1 MRHILII
8 DDDRSILEGLSF
20 MLLRNMHDI
29 DAVCS
34 ETAEDAW
41 EQLRFGAFDLIL
53 TDVMMPRMNG
63 LELMQKMSCAGI
75 NTPVIIISGYDNFR
89 FVQQA
94 VRLGARDYLLK
105 PVDIHELVAAASRAL
120 EETQSAAAP
129 AGPRPA
135 AQEALTA
142 LLREGDSRIS
152 RENIADALE
161 ADASVPIIPVLAIG
175 PKQQGSAL
183 SDALCAQLS
192 KAAGRALC
200 VFCEGK
206 VLAIVFSAQERAVQ
220 SALQGFSSAYPVGT
234 VRFRVGA
241 RIQARELPSEIS
253 RLEAEIAAQY
263 FDIAL
268 PPYESAAEAMNEMT
282 RAVMQLDASRACVS
296 LDRFLGALLAQNATR
311 EYIVR
316 AFTGW
321 FYTLVG
327 EWPEMIRVASRLN
340 LTEYDLQAAV
350 RQAASLSALRSAVQA
365 IIRRYVDELS
375 RTTDRQTIQIEQ
387 VKQYVKENLSGAVQ
401 IADAAAVVRMH
412 PNYLSAFFKKNTG
425 MSFRE
430 YLRAER
436 IAKAKKLILET
447 NMKLYEIG
455 DAVGYP
461 DPAHFSRAFKQVTG
475 VAPQKL
481 MMHHE

>member
-63 LELMQKMSCAGI
+63 LELMQKMSRAGI

-94 VRLGARDYLLK
+94 MRLGARDYLLK

-161 ADASVPIIPVLAIG
+161 ADASAPIIPVLAIG
-175 PKQQGSAL
+175 PKQQGSVL
-183 SDALCAQLS
+183 SDALCPQLS
-192 KAAGRALC
+192 KVTGRVLC
-200 VFCEGK
+200 VYCEGK
-206 VLAIVFSAQERAVQ
+206 VLAVVFSAQERAVQ

-234 VRFRVGA
+234 VRFRVGT
-241 RIQARELPSEIS
+241 RIQARELSSEIS
-253 RLEAEIAAQY
+253 RLEAKIAAQY

-268 PPYESAAEAMNEMT
+268 SPA
-282 RAVMQLDASRACVS
+282 
-296 LDRFLGALLAQNATR
+296 
-311 EYIVR
+311 
-316 AFTGW
+316 
-321 FYTLVG
+321 
-327 EWPEMIRVASRLN
+327 
-340 LTEYDLQAAV
+340 
-350 RQAASLSALRSAVQA
+350 
-365 IIRRYVDELS
+365 RR
-375 RTTDRQTIQIEQ
+375 
-387 VKQYVKENLSGAVQ
+387 K
-401 IADAAAVVRMH
+401 
-412 PNYLSAFFKKNTG
+412 P
-425 MSFRE
+425 
-430 YLRAER
+430 
-436 IAKAKKLILET
+436 
-447 NMKLYEIG
+447 
-455 DAVGYP
+455 
-461 DPAHFSRAFKQVTG
+461 
-475 VAPQKL
+475 
-481 MMHHE
+481 